1 LFTTTENCLKAA
13 GDRDEGQCVA
23 LGASPLSKESTVIV
37 RRLATIT
44 ASVAIA
50 LAGSAA
56 VPSLAS
62 ASAGHGLAKPAHGVA
77 WTGNKPSG
85 VAWTGVAWTG
95 LKPTGVAWTG
105 QKPTGVAWTGQK
117 PTGVA
122 WTAQRP
128 AGVAWTR

>member
-1 LFTTTENCLKAA
+1 
-13 GDRDEGQCVA
+13 
-23 LGASPLSKESTVIV
+23 VIV
-37 RRLATIT
+37 RRLATVT

-77 WTGNKPSG
+77 WTGNKP
-85 VAWTGVAWTG
+85 TGVAWTG
-95 LKPTGVAWTG
+95 NKPTGVAWTG
-105 QKPTGVAWTGQK
+105 QKPTGVAWTGQQ

-122 WTAQRP
+122 WTSQRP